1 MEGGNKK
8 KTTYQRS
15 YQDTMTAKQI
25 AQKLEGYVEVEDI
38 SKVSLNTHLRY
49 FSLIQD
55 KQTGKV
61 NKKFRIGGF
70 LKVKEQAEKYVILTN
85 NTNSWSV
92 NTKKS
97 IFYRKLKIE
106 EVKDYYEKKLKEYK
120 KQIKSLKKELKGYK
134 KKEKKRSGE
143 K

>member
-1 MEGGNKK
+1 MENETKPK
-8 KTTYQRS
+8 KTVTYQRS

-38 SKVSLNTHLRY
+38 SKVPLNTHLRY
-49 FSLIQD
+49 FALIQD
-55 KQTGKV
+55 KITGKV
-61 NKKFRIGGF
+61 TKKFRIGGF
-70 LKVKEQAEKYVILTN
+70 LKVKEEPDKYVILTN

-106 EVKDYYEKKLKEYK
+106 EVKDYYEKKIKEYK
-120 KQIKSLKKELKGYK
+120 KTIKILKKEVKSLKKQLKK
-134 KKEKKRSGE
+134 N
-143 K
+143 